1 VRHMPETAVLLW
13 PLAALL
19 SAVGLHAIAPRRA
32 RHLYLGPAV
41 CTVLLLALPVA
52 YVATIWSH

>member
-1 VRHMPETAVLLW
+1 MSAVW
-13 PLAALL
+13 PIAALL

-32 RHLYLGPAV
+32 PLLYLGPATL
-41 CTVLLLALPVA
+41 TVLLLAVPLV

>member
-1 VRHMPETAVLLW
+1 MSAGLAFW
-13 PLAALL
+13 PIAALL

-32 RHLYLGPAV
+32 PLLYLGPAA
-41 CTVLLLALPVA
+41 CTVLLLAVPLV

>member
-1 VRHMPETAVLLW
+1 MPGTVFLW

-19 SAVGLHAIAPRRA
+19 AAVGLHSIAPRRA
-32 RHLYLGPAV
+32 PLLYLGPAAT
-41 CTVLLLALPVA
+41 TVLLLALPVV

>member
-1 VRHMPETAVLLW
+1 MSIFW

-32 RHLYLGPAV
+32 PLAYLGPAA
-41 CTVLLLALPVA
+41 CTVLLLALPAV
-52 YVATIWSH
+52 YVAMIWSH

>member
-1 VRHMPETAVLLW
+1 VSVFWPVAV
-13 PLAALL
+13 LL
-19 SAVGLHAIAPRRA
+19 SAVGLHAVAPRRA
-32 RHLYLGPAV
+32 PLLYLGPAA